1 MITYD
6 VTYSDKGGKKQD
18 FVVDAESPG
27 KAIENVHYFCSDCRR
42 VVKVVP
48 RPMFS
53 DKCSKHKLKWKL
65 LQFPHHSF
73 ALS

>member
-6 VTYSDKGGKKQD
+6 VLYIDKGGDKQD
-18 FVVDAESPG
+18 FVIDAESVA
-27 KAIENVHYFCSDCRR
+27 KAIEQINYFCPDCRR

-53 DKCSKHKLKWKL
+53 D
-65 LQFPHHSF
+65 
-73 ALS
+73 